1 MNPNTKQYTGITLFE
16 GSEVG
21 DVNLSNNTNNYK
33 YIEVIFSSLSE
44 EFDSVKVPSS
54 AQTINCNTVLLDNGK
69 SNDIGIIFIAK
80 QLKNEG
86 TKLTVKASSRLY
98 KYQTQT
104 NMEHDTLNQVYIRKV
119 IGYKN

>member
-86 TKLTVKASSRLY
+86 TKLTVKSSIY
-98 KYQTQT
+98 KKSYR
-104 NMEHDTLNQVYIRKV
+104 I
-119 IGYKN
+119 